1 MKTYTSIGLTWLV
14 TRVIAIASIAV
25 LPHLL
30 DDIDIYRGWLPL
42 LQAQTFPVDDP
53 KWQYPPGAGA
63 MLLAPDF
70 LHLDY
75 AVAFTAMCVA
85 FDLGIM
91 IALVL
96 AHSRRPHPS
105 VRGLWLWAVAGVV
118 VGPIMFT
125 RFDIVPTFFA
135 VACVLLV
142 ARPAWAGVSAAV
154 GLLLKIWPALMLLA
168 LPRRRTW
175 TGVLWFVLATTA
187 LLLLLAIPF
196 DGALSFLGNQRSR
209 GLQVESTGA
218 LPYWLF
224 AVAGGHVAYGLEYGS
239 MQVDMACAEIVGTV
253 ITLVGVALL
262 ALIGWWRLNGRLD
275 HVTAGDV
282 AITLVLV
289 MVASSRVYSPQ
300 FNAWLIGIAAAATI
314 SSQSRM
320 RTVAVIL
327 AAVAVVTQFV
337 YPMFPTNFVDGEAW
351 IVLIQ
356 AARIVG
362 LLTATVLAIRAI
374 AFPQRSAQ
382 SATAD
387 AAATLSESTPPD
399 MGTRTTTSAD

>member
-1 MKTYTSIGLTWLV
+1 MKNYTSIGLTWLS
-14 TRVIAIASIAV
+14 TRVLAIASIAL
-25 LPHLL
+25 LPQLL
-30 DDIDIYRGWLPL
+30 DDIDIYRGWLPS
-42 LQAQTFPVDDP
+42 LQAETFPVGDP

-63 MLLAPDF
+63 VLLAPDL
-70 LHLDY
+70 LHIDY
-75 AVAFTAMCVA
+75 AVAFAAMCVV
-85 FDLGIM
+85 FDLAIM

-105 VRGLWLWAVAGVV
+105 TTGLWLWAVAGLV

-125 RFDIVPTFFA
+125 RFDIIPTFFA

-154 GLLLKIWPALMLLA
+154 GLLLKVWPALMLLA

-175 TGVLWFVLATTA
+175 TGVLWFALATVA
-187 LLLLLAIPF
+187 LLLLLTVPF
-196 DGALSFLGNQRSR
+196 DGALSFLGNQRAR

-224 AVAGGHVAYGLEYGS
+224 GITGGRIAYGLEYGS
-239 MQVDMACAEIVGTV
+239 MQITMAGAETVGTV
-253 ITLVGVALL
+253 ITLIGVALL
-262 ALIGWWRLNGRLD
+262 ALIAWWRLNGRLD
-275 HVTAGDV
+275 RVTAGDV

-300 FNAWLIGIAAAATI
+300 FNVWLIGIAAAATI
-314 SSQSRM
+314 SSQTRM
-320 RTVAVIL
+320 RNVAMILAGVAVL
-327 AAVAVVTQFV
+327 TQFV
-337 YPMFPTNFVDGEAW
+337 YPLFPTNFVDGEAW

-356 AARIVG
+356 AARIGG
-362 LLTATVLAIRAI
+362 LLAATVLAVRAI

-387 AAATLSESTPPD
+387 AAATFSESTPPD
-399 MGTRTTTSAD
+399 IGTRTTTSAD

>member
-1 MKTYTSIGLTWLV
+1 
-14 TRVIAIASIAV
+14 
-25 LPHLL
+25 
-30 DDIDIYRGWLPL
+30 
-42 LQAQTFPVDDP
+42 
-53 KWQYPPGAGA
+53 
-63 MLLAPDF
+63 
-70 LHLDY
+70 
-75 AVAFTAMCVA
+75 
-85 FDLGIM
+85 
-91 IALVL
+91 
-96 AHSRRPHPS
+96 
-105 VRGLWLWAVAGVV
+105 
-118 VGPIMFT
+118 
-125 RFDIVPTFFA
+125 
-135 VACVLLV
+135 
-142 ARPAWAGVSAAV
+142 
-154 GLLLKIWPALMLLA
+154 
-168 LPRRRTW
+168 
-175 TGVLWFVLATTA
+175 VLWFVLATTA

-196 DGALSFLGNQRSR
+196 DGSLSFLGNQRSR
-209 GLQVESTGA
+209 GLQVEATGA

-239 MQVDMACAEIVGTV
+239 MQVDMAGAEIVGTV
-253 ITLVGVALL
+253 ITLIGVALL

-327 AAVAVVTQFV
+327 AAVAVVTQVV

-399 MGTRTTTSAD
+399 MATRTTTSAD